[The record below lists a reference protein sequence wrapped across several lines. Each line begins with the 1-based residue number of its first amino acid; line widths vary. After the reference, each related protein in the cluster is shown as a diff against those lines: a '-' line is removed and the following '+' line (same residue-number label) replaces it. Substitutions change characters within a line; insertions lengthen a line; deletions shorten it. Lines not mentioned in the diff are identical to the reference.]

1 MLEGREFIS
10 PRSHLTLVRSMLL
23 LDDLT
28 KAEKFKETPSSKAE
42 KFYLLTQ
49 SHNILIEQV
58 RVLLCPQDLE
68 TYFSVF
74 SYSVPHELITHSSA
88 SFTDANFWRNN

>member
-1 MLEGREFIS
+1 
-10 PRSHLTLVRSMLL
+10 MLL

-28 KAEKFKETPSSKAE
+28 KAEKFKETPSSKTE
-42 KFYLLTQ
+42 QLYLLTQ

-74 SYSVPHELITHSSA
+74 S
-88 SFTDANFWRNN
+88 

>member
-1 MLEGREFIS
+1 MLEESEFIS

-28 KAEKFKETPSSKAE
+28 KAEKFKETSLKTE
-42 KFYLLTQ
+42 KLHLLIR

-58 RVLLCPQDLE
+58 SMLLCPQDLE
-68 TYFSVF
+68 TYFCVF
-74 SYSVPHELITHSSA
+74 L
-88 SFTDANFWRNN
+88 F

>member
-1 MLEGREFIS
+1 MLEESEFIS

-28 KAEKFKETPSSKAE
+28 KAEKFKETPLKTE
-42 KFYLLTQ
+42 KLHLLIQ

-58 RVLLCPQDLE
+58 SMLLYPQDLE

-74 SYSVPHELITHSSA
+74 LFQTTLASY
-88 SFTDANFWRNN
+88 

>member
-1 MLEGREFIS
+1 MLEGHDFIS

-28 KAEKFKETPSSKAE
+28 KAEKFKETPFSKIE
-42 KFYLLTQ
+42 KLYLLTQ

-58 RVLLCPQDLE
+58 RKLYCPKDLE
-68 TYFSVF
+68 IYSSF
-74 SYSVPHELITHSSA
+74 SYCRPQ
-88 SFTDANFWRNN
+88 